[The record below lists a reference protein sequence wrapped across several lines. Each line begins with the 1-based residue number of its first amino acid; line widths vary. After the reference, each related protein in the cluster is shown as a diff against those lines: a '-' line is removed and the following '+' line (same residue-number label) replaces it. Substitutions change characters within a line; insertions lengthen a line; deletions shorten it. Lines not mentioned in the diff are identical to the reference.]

1 MSRRKR
7 KNPIAYAAPV
17 IASNYGFVCGG
28 LCIGAIAAVV
38 VGSGAGY
45 IKNAEDHKDA
55 EKRKDDAKDDAKKEE
70 KKARRLEKEGAIT
83 QSQVDAVNNQITVRQ
98 NLSNLEIASEREKTV
113 GVDSYRSQVGL
124 VGDDFDAVLNSLY
137 AEERSLV
144 ENTMVTQLQEEQQ
157 EVDDNKPPE
166 NNTAK
171 IALYSLLGIAT
182 IGGVVYYTR
191 NQS

>member
-7 KNPIAYAAPV
+7 KNPIAYAAPIV
-17 IASNYGFVCGG
+17 ATNYGFPILGTIVT
-28 LCIGAIAAVV
+28 IAAVI
-38 VGSGAGY
+38 GY
-45 IKNAEDHKDA
+45 GKNIKDHNDA
-55 EKRKDDAKDDAKKEE
+55 EERKDDAKDDAKKEE
-70 KKARRLEKEGAIT
+70 KKAERLEKEGAIT

-98 NLSNLEIASEREKTV
+98 NLSDLEIASERAKTI
-113 GVDSYRSQVGL
+113 GVDTYRSQVGL

-137 AEERSLV
+137 AEERALV

>member
-7 KNPIAYAAPV
+7 KNPIAYAAPMV
-17 IASNYGFVCGG
+17 AANYGFPIIPAV
-28 LCIGAIAAVV
+28 IAVAAVV
-38 VGSGAGY
+38 GWG
-45 IKNAEDHKDA
+45 KNAVDHKDA
-55 EKRKDDAKDDAKKEE
+55 EERKEDAKDDAKKEE
-70 KKARRLEKEGAIT
+70 KKAERLKKEGAIT
-83 QSQVDAVNNQITVRQ
+83 QSQVDAVNNQITIRQ
-98 NLSNLEIASEREKTV
+98 NLSDLEIASEREKTR

-137 AEERSLV
+137 AEERALV

-157 EVDDNKPPE
+157 EVDAQKPPE